1 MSFNV
6 LIVEDSTVMRSMIK
20 KILNIGDFHFNLIF
34 ESENGDDAIKI
45 LENYNIDLVFVDINM
60 PVMRGDVL
68 IDKIRENPKTADM
81 AIIVISS
88 ESSFQNIN
96 NLLNKGIRFVHKP
109 FTPEELYSVVKDLL
123 GKFDE

>member
-1 MSFNV
+1 MSLNV

-20 KILNIGDFHFNLIF
+20 RILNIGDFKLNHIF
-34 ESENGDDAIKI
+34 ESKNGDEAIKI
-45 LENYNIDLVFVDINM
+45 MEKNNIDLVFVDINM

-68 IDKIRENPKTADM
+68 IDKIRENPETAGM

-96 NLLNKGIRFVHKP
+96 KLLNKGVRFVHKP
-109 FTPEELYSVVKDLL
+109 FTPEELHNVVYDLL
-123 GKFDE
+123 GKSDE